1 MVGKKMPILKLNI
14 KLFKLHEKLKTETES
29 HTDNN
34 VLVKKAIAC
43 S

>member
-1 MVGKKMPILKLNI
+1 MVGKKMPILKLKYKTI
-14 KLFKLHEKLKTETES
+14 QVTWKLKTETES